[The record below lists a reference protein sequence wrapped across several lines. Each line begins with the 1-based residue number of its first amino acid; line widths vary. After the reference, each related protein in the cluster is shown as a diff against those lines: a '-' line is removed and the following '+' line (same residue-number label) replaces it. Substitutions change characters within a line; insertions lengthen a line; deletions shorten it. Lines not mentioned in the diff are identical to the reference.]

1 MKGGM
6 SMKSPWR
13 TVQMFISA
21 QAAGI
26 FEVEVD
32 TDTKKTRCNCPVWKK
47 NATCKHV
54 KFVDNKMK
62 LNNGHYSILVPN
74 EVPEELAVQASNDPK
89 KFREF
94 VLNHAKIEV
103 I

>member
-1 MKGGM
+1 MKGM
-6 SMKSPWR
+6 SVESSWR
-13 TVQMFISA
+13 TVQLFISA

-47 NATCKHV
+47 VFACKHTI
-54 KFVDNKMK
+54 FVDTRMRMNQ
-62 LNNGHYSILVPN
+62 GHYSILVPN
-74 EVPEELAVQASNDPK
+74 EISEDVALEANDDPK
-89 KFREF
+89 KFRDF
-94 VLNHAKIEV
+94 VVKYAKVEV